1 MNFCVF
7 LSTPVEI
14 RAKYGYIGQREK
26 VIFLQKEVRAKSKK
40 KKLSDSHFHMTRFH
54 MMVLNLSPGV
64 TKNMTDQSNPEYTL

>member
-40 KKLSDSHFHMTRFH
+40 KTFRLALSYDKVSYDGIKSIPRC
-54 MMVLNLSPGV
+54 NKKYDGS
-64 TKNMTDQSNPEYTL
+64 E